1 MDFQE
6 RYFDEIKEDLKVLQ
20 KQVACLQNDM
30 NEIKGRFRYLY
41 GFAAGVGLIAS
52 LAIQWVKVK
61 FFNS

>member
-6 RYFDEIKEDLKVLQ
+6 RYFDEIKEDLRGLQ

-41 GFAAGVGLIAS
+41 GFAAGLGLIAS
-52 LAIQWVKVK
+52 FVIQWAKAR
-61 FFNS
+61 FFS